1 MKKISTLITAMLAV
15 LLSFTFTS
23 CDEDSDIAYTLE
35 GTWKGNM
42 YVSSTYNGRTYDTTY
57 SEICFLRDPYTY
69 SSGTGYWIDH
79 YRNTGWGR
87 NYVANHIEWTVDNG
101 TITVYFMEERTT
113 VQIRDYGLN
122 GKYFK
127 GTIYYGKQ
135 IVDFRLTHVSSP
147 NWSDYDYGRN
157 HFPYGRAVVD
167 STTTNEQPVRFFR
180 EK

>member
-69 SSGTGYWIDH
+69 SSGTGYWWLI
-79 YRNTGWGR
+79 
-87 NYVANHIEWTVDNG
+87 I
-101 TITVYFMEERTT
+101 
-113 VQIRDYGLN
+113 LN
-122 GKYFK
+122 GRWIMVLSLFISWKREPL
-127 GTIYYGKQ
+127 
-135 IVDFRLTHVSSP
+135 FRFGIM
-147 NWSDYDYGRN
+147 D
-157 HFPYGRAVVD
+157 
-167 STTTNEQPVRFFR
+167 
-180 EK
+180 